1 MDPLP
6 IPALDYEEH
15 TWSAESDGMSSRA
28 KIAAASGPYR
38 SAVVPEIA
46 EYEPRLPAD
55 LAADAE
61 EATAALSRFDSY
73 ARSVLGVESPT
84 LGPMSAI
91 LLRTESTSS
100 SQIENLTVGARQLA
114 LAEIDQSTSGNAQL
128 VVANVR
134 AMEAALELAHRLDER
149 AVLTMH
155 AELLH
160 AEPGWSRRAGRYR
173 DGLVWVGTSSITP
186 RGASYVAPQ
195 PAQVPAAMADLVRF
209 MSREDLPVLVQAAI
223 AHAQFETIHPF
234 TDGNGRVG
242 RALIHTVLTRR
253 GLATEAILPVRLV
266 LSTLREEYV
275 AGLTVFRHD
284 QPVGT
289 TGSRAAHAA
298 WLRVF
303 ASAVLIA
310 SEQAGRLATEL
321 AELRVD
327 WEELPAV
334 LDVEDAI
341 KPGAP
346 VVNEVYPGNLFIY
359 HGKYDHQKLRF
370 GDVEATLRASMN
382 RTDSLSAPGLAPRSG
397 TSSGSRSWGVT
408 SAGAVVS
415 FSA

>member
-1 MDPLP
+1 MNTLP
-6 IPALDYEEH
+6 IPALDYEDH

-38 SAVVPEIA
+38 SAVVPEIGK
-46 EYEPRLPAD
+46 YEPRLPAD

-114 LAEIDQSTSGNAQL
+114 LAEIDQSSSGNARL

-160 AEPGWSRRAGRYR
+160 AEPGWSRRAGHYR

-195 PAQVPAAMADLVRF
+195 PAQVPAAMADLMRF
-209 MSREDLPVLVQAAI
+209 ICREDLPVLVQAAI

-234 TDGNGRVG
+234 DDGNGRTG
-242 RALIHTVLTRR
+242 RAIVHALLRAKGVLRSTTAPVSAGLLKDTEGYVDALTTYRAGDGRPIVERFAAAARFAASSGAQLVDDLAAQVDDARGRLTGLRPQAVGWRVVPHLVAHPVVNAKLLTTTLGLNDMAAQRALAQLCDAGVLTERTGKER
-253 GLATEAILPVRLV
+253 NRIWQH
-266 LSTLREEYV
+266 
-275 AGLTVFRHD
+275 AG
-284 QPVGT
+284 
-289 TGSRAAHAA
+289 
-298 WLRVF
+298 
-303 ASAVLIA
+303 II
-310 SEQAGRLATEL
+310 E
-321 AELRVD
+321 
-327 WEELPAV
+327 V
-334 LDVEDAI
+334 LDVYA
-341 KPGAP
+341 
-346 VVNEVYPGNLFIY
+346 
-359 HGKYDHQKLRF
+359 QQLR
-370 GDVEATLRASMN
+370 
-382 RTDSLSAPGLAPRSG
+382 RT
-397 TSSGSRSWGVT
+397 
-408 SAGAVVS
+408 
-415 FSA
+415 